1 MKREVLSREIKT
13 IKKWKFWNRKYKIQY
28 KKFSGLGLNIKM
40 VIKEARISE
49 LEGKSIEIINST
61 EQIEKRLKKKMN
73 RAPQTSVGT
82 HSK

>member
-1 MKREVLSREIKT
+1 
-13 IKKWKFWNRKYKIQY
+13 
-28 KKFSGLGLNIKM
+28 M